1 MTNGAIMRAR
11 LATTFKATAIA
22 MIALLPCAAQA
33 ATVPILNGSFEQGT
47 TGRPTGYQNG
57 LTFGQL
63 LTTGPGV
70 NVYSGLQGWTTTTGN
85 RIEVRSDLSSAI
97 DAQSGDYFISLDGG
111 RNSNIQ
117 QSVALSTGSYIL
129 SFWYSPE
136 NTGVAT
142 NRINY
147 NFGSLLTGTVTNGTN
162 GATVGAWTQIQVL
175 FNVSTA
181 GSYLLNFAA
190 AGGANRVGG
199 FLDNIQIASV
209 PLPAAGAGLLGGL
222 MAVAGLK
229 RRRRA

>member
-1 MTNGAIMRAR
+1 MRMTPKDMLKTVAFP
-11 LATTFKATAIA
+11 LA
-22 MIALLPCAAQA
+22 LVLPGLAQA
-33 ATVPILNGSFEQGT
+33 ATVPVLNSSFEQGT
-47 TGRPTGYQNG
+47 TGPAAGFQNS

-70 NVYSGLQGWTTTTGN
+70 NVYSGLQGWTTTAGN

-147 NFGSLLTGTVTNGTN
+147 NLGSLLTGTVTRGTN

-199 FLDNIQIASV
+199 FLDNIQIAAV
-209 PLPAAGAGLLGGL
+209 PLPAAGFGLLGGL

-229 RRRRA
+229 RRRRG

>member
-1 MTNGAIMRAR
+1 MRTRLTNAIR
-11 LATTFKATAIA
+11 TAGFT
-22 MIALLPCAAQA
+22 MMVMVPAAVQA
-33 ATVPILNGSFEQGT
+33 ATVPILNSSFEQGT
-47 TGRPTGYQNG
+47 TGRATGFLNG

-63 LTTGPGV
+63 LTTGPGT
-70 NVYSGLQGWTTTTGN
+70 NVYSGLQGWTTTAGN
-85 RIEVRSDLSSAI
+85 RIEVHSSLSSALN
-97 DAQSGDYFISLDGG
+97 AQDGNYFVSLDGG

-117 QSVALSTGSYIL
+117 QSVALAAGSYIL

-136 NTGVAT
+136 STSVNT

-147 NFGSLLTGTVTNGTN
+147 SLGALGSGTVTGLTS
-162 GATVGAWTQIQVL
+162 GATVGAWTQIQML

-199 FLDNIQIASV
+199 FLDNIQIAAV
-209 PLPAAGAGLLGGL
+209 PLPAAGLGLMGGL

-229 RRRRA
+229 RRRRT